1 MVFGGLVGRD
11 MEQQTST
18 VARGS
23 QEAGKSA
30 FAAQRPFCQHL
41 GDGTDG
47 DGPDLHGHLAR
58 LSGFAEFG
66 FVLQLEVQNRQA
78 GRRVAQGAALD
89 EARAQDQPVQ
99 ACGAGAGARRCSS
112 LSAAFIIGDGVVIA
126 LSRATVRWRST
137 ASLKRK
143 PVSSS
148 FSVS

>member
-1 MVFGGLVGRD
+1 
-11 MEQQTST
+11 MEQQASAVT
-18 VARGS
+18 RGS
-23 QEAGKSA
+23 QEADKNA
-30 FAAQRPFCQHL
+30 VAAQRPVRQL
-41 GDGTDG
+41 PGDDTDG
-47 DGPDLHGHLAR
+47 DGPDLHDHLAR
-58 LSGFAEFG
+58 LTGFAEFG
-66 FVLQLEVQNRQA
+66 LVLQLEVQNRQA

-89 EARAQDQPVQ
+89 QARAQDQPVQ